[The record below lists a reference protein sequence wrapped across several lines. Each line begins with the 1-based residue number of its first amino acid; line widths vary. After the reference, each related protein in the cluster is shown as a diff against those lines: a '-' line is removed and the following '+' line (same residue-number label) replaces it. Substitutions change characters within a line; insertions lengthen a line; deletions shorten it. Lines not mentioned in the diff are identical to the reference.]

1 MAIYSFNVSS
11 IGKATHAAGTA
22 GAHLAYIGRADASP
36 TILANNIP
44 ADAVAARSW
53 MDRAERGDRVNARLG
68 DKLRVA
74 LPREL
79 SLDERSDLVRD
90 FMAQIGGDRVSW
102 FAGIHQSG
110 DDKHNPHVHI
120 FVRDRDHETGRRVL
134 KLSDSA
140 RDRAKAGLEPKAV
153 DWLRERWET
162 ICNAHLEK
170 AGVAAR
176 IDRRTLEAQ
185 NIDRVPTIHLGPR
198 GQVIEQFVQRP
209 ASKKVRNALGR
220 EVDYVTI
227 DQGRTRRERHAEIED
242 INLERAIR
250 SPNFETRARAKW
262 EKDQRRLDRDLE
274 KKLIDAE
281 RKLTIERRALRG
293 RYRSRFDELKTQQ
306 NEQQAAARTRVDA
319 IHKPIASALR
329 RAQASERLD
338 LRIRS
343 SSVWQRLLLAI
354 DFTGQAKGRREAAR
368 HALSVRHQGQR
379 QVVINNRK
387 AAHNRTEEAVASRF
401 APLRENLIRERDE
414 ATKGKRDRHMEVR
427 KIADAARQDREA
439 QRERGRRQL
448 DSFIAVAK
456 DHMAGRSQPAP
467 GRDLGR

>member
-1 MAIYSFNVSS
+1 VAIYSFNVSS

-44 ADAVAARSW
+44 AHAVEARSW
-53 MDRAERGDRVNARLG
+53 MDRAERGDRANARLG
-68 DKLRVA
+68 DKLRIA

-79 SLDERSDLVRD
+79 SFDERSDLVRD

-110 DDKHNPHVHI
+110 DDRHNPHVHI

-162 ICNAHLEK
+162 ICNAHLER
-170 AGVAAR
+170 AGVDAR
-176 IDRRTLEAQ
+176 IDRRTLDAQ

-250 SPNFETRARAKW
+250 SPNFETRERAKW
-262 EKDQRRLDRDLE
+262 EKEQRKLDRDLE
-274 KKLIDAE
+274 KKLIETE

-293 RYRSRFDELKTQQ
+293 RYRTRFNDLKVQQ
-306 NEQQAAARTRVDA
+306 SEEQAAAHARVDA

-387 AAHNRTEEAVASRF
+387 TALTRTEEAVAARL
-401 APLRENLIRERDE
+401 APQRQKLIQERDE
-414 ATKGKRDRHMEVR
+414 AMREKRHRHMEVR
-427 KIADAARQDREA
+427 KIADQSRQDRET

-456 DHMAGRSQPAP
+456 SHLENRSRPAP